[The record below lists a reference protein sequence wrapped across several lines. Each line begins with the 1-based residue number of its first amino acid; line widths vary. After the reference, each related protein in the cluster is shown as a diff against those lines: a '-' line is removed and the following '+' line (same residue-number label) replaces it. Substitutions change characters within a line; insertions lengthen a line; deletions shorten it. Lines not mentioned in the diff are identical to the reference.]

1 MERRRFRREGW
12 WRRDKV
18 VEGAAGWGCGA
29 GQVAALGEVERD
41 AFGESILHER
51 THCIH
56 LILSCLHA
64 RSLGGLLVWEARL
77 AMAAAAV
84 LTTAIALMPPSP
96 TIGRRALL
104 AAAVPLAAHV
114 GLPPAAHADSS
125 SLLRLP
131 MPDRLIAVGDLHGD
145 CAVFE
150 RVLRVAGLYDGG
162 RWTGGSAVLVQIGDV
177 LDRGDEEL
185 QLLRLLRTL
194 KKEAAAAG
202 GAVITLLGNHEVLN
216 AMGISVYASPRS
228 ATAFGDD
235 GERASAFRA
244 GSELATELSSW
255 PVACVVGDTAFIHGG
270 LTLAQVSGGL
280 GDLNAASSDW
290 LKGRRALTAQIGSST
305 PDLWLEA
312 PASTWSQP

>member
-1 MERRRFRREGW
+1 MPSRGRLDFKNFTPPAPRSQETKW
-12 WRRDKV
+12 LV
-18 VEGAAGWGCGA
+18 
-29 GQVAALGEVERD
+29 ALG
-41 AFGESILHER
+41 SL
-51 THCIH
+51 
-56 LILSCLHA
+56 LLCLV
-64 RSLGGLLVWEARL
+64 GLL
-77 AMAAAAV
+77 
-84 LTTAIALMPPSP
+84 ALCQP
-96 TIGRRALL
+96 
-104 AAAVPLAAHV
+104 
-114 GLPPAAHADSS
+114 
-125 SLLRLP
+125 
-131 MPDRLIAVGDLHGD
+131 
-145 CAVFE
+145 
-150 RVLRVAGLYDGG
+150 
-162 RWTGGSAVLVQIGDV
+162 
-177 LDRGDEEL
+177 
-185 QLLRLLRTL
+185 L

>member
-1 MERRRFRREGW
+1 M
-12 WRRDKV
+12 
-18 VEGAAGWGCGA
+18 A
-29 GQVAALGEVERD
+29 VAA
-41 AFGESILHER
+41 I
-51 THCIH
+51 
-56 LILSCLHA
+56 
-64 RSLGGLLVWEARL
+64 
-77 AMAAAAV
+77 
-84 LTTAIALMPPSP
+84 LTTAIALMPPPP

-104 AAAVPLAAHV
+104 ATAVPLAAHV
-114 GLPPAAHADSS
+114 GLPAAHADSS

-131 MPDRLIAVGDLHGD
+131 MPDRLVAVGDLHGD

-150 RVLRVAGLYDGG
+150 RVLRVAGLYDNG
-162 RWTGGSAVLVQIGDV
+162 RWIGGSAVLVQIGDV

-194 KKEAAAAG
+194 KTEAAAAG

-228 ATAFGDD
+228 AAAFGDD

-244 GSELATELSSW
+244 GSELATEISSW

-280 GDLNAASSDW
+280 GDLNTASSDW
-290 LKGRRALTAQIGSST
+290 LKGRHALTALDRQIDLISGSKPPPALGLGLNHSCSLGLGLGLGL
-305 PDLWLEA
+305 DLDLSLSLSLNHLH
-312 PASTWSQP
+312 PPPSPPLGV